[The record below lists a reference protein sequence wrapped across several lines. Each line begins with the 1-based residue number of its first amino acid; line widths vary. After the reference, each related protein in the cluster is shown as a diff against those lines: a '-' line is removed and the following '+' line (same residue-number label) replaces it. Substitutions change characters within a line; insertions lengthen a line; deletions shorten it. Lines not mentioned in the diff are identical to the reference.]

1 MSLGKCPRPKL
12 FKAYAELELQ
22 LGEIE
27 RCRKIYEKQVQLFV
41 SDSEAWVA
49 YAEFEWAIGEIERAR
64 SIFELVI
71 GEKQPQIILDMPER
85 VWKAYID
92 SEIDFVNKNG
102 GLFDKAR
109 NLYQKLLSKSKH
121 VKVWA
126 SFA

>member
-1 MSLGKCPRPKL
+1 M
-12 FKAYAELELQ
+12 
-22 LGEIE
+22 
-27 RCRKIYEKQVQLFV
+27 

-71 GEKQPQIILDMPER
+71 GENQPQIVLDMPER

-92 SEIDFVNKNG
+92 AEIDFVNKNG
-102 GLFDKAR
+102 GTFDKAR
-109 NLYQKLLSKSKH
+109 NLYQKLLLKSKH